1 MLHIKML
8 SLLLIA
14 ARFESSQLAISLQRG
29 QTFPMHKF
37 VALLFISLA
46 LTLPTRAAELA
57 PYKNDLFAYPGIIE
71 QTDGGRR
78 VVVDYNELRDVN
90 GRDEVPER
98 RVKRSYVSMAPKA
111 QEEDV
116 ALSTSVGRVTLMAT
130 GKQKGASII
139 VAYLHGKGGN
149 RRQGS
154 NDYTFGGNFN
164 RIRNLMVLNNG
175 LYLTPD
181 FTDFGD
187 KGASEVKAML
197 EIAMTVSPNAKVFV
211 ACGSMGGFLCHR
223 LAADAAFA
231 PKLSGMLLLGSFPDP
246 EFQKSAFYKRK
257 LPLFIGHGSL
267 DKSSPVTNMEAF
279 YAGIRKNSPDYPVW
293 LHRFEAGI
301 HGTPVRM
308 SDWRLAL
315 NLMLGAK

>member
-1 MLHIKML
+1 MRL
-8 SLLLIA
+8 STRLLLA
-14 ARFESSQLAISLQRG
+14 VLSFVLAQACPS
-29 QTFPMHKF
+29 F
-37 VALLFISLA
+37 S
-46 LTLPTRAAELA
+46 AELL

-71 QTDGGRR
+71 ETDNGHYR
-78 VVVDYNELRDVN
+78 VVDYNELRDVN

-98 RVKRSYVSMAPKA
+98 RVKRAYVSLAPKA

-116 ALSTSVGRVTLMAT
+116 ALDTSAGRITVIAT
-130 GKQKGASII
+130 GKQTGASI
-139 VAYLHGKGGN
+139 VVVYLHGKGGN

-164 RIRNLMVLNNG
+164 RIRNLMILNNG

-197 EIAMTVSPNAKVFV
+197 EIAISLSPNAKVFV
-211 ACGSMGGFLCHR
+211 ACGSMGGFICHR
-223 LAADAAFA
+223 LAADANFA

-246 EFQKSAFYKRK
+246 DFQKSAFYRRK
-257 LPLFIGHGSL
+257 LPLFIGHGSA
-267 DKSSPVTNMEAF
+267 DKSSPMANMEAF
-279 YAGIRKNSPDYPVW
+279 YSGIRKNSPDYPVW
-293 LHRFEAGI
+293 LHRFETGI

-315 NLMLGAK
+315 NLMLAGK